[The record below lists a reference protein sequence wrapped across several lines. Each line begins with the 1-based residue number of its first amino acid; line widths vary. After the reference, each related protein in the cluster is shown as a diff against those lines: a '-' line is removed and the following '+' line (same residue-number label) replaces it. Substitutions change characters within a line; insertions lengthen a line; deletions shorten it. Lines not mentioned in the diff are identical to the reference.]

1 MTDAIRSGFRTQAA
15 GCRALTSP
23 FTATILETLADT
35 LDHSTRTG
43 ARILDW
49 SGDPLADALT
59 LRIAGG
65 LHALARSG
73 RDQGLSALYA
83 AGDGDFE
90 AILPRVLRD
99 HDEWLFG
106 WLDSPPQ
113 TNEVARSGPLMAGLM
128 AAAARLDMPFDL
140 IELGASGGLNLNLDR
155 FRFHLGETVVGPDDA
170 RVVIRP
176 NWDGPSPLGP
186 MPVIASRRGV
196 DQNPLNVSDPAIA
209 EQLIAYCWADQHDR
223 LARLQAAI
231 ATATAH
237 PVPVEAGDAGA
248 WIAARLA
255 EPQPAGLAR
264 IVYHSVFWQYL
275 PVATQ
280 ATIMASLSAA
290 GTCATPDR
298 PLAWLRFE
306 PDPPAISPMQLRL
319 RLWPGDDDLH
329 LASCHPHG
337 ARVHWFGPIG

>member
-1 MTDAIRSGFRTQAA
+1 MTDAIRSAIRTQAA

-23 FTATILETLADT
+23 FTGTILATLADT
-35 LDHSTRTG
+35 LDHNTRTG

-49 SGDPLADALT
+49 PGDPMADALT

-73 RDQGLSALYA
+73 DDVELFLLYE
-83 AGDGDFE
+83 GEDGDFKG
-90 AILPRVLRD
+90 ILSRIL
-99 HDEWLFG
+99 HDYDDWLFP
-106 WLDSPPQ
+106 WLDLPPQ
-113 TNEVARSGPLMAGLM
+113 TNEVGRSGPLMAGLM
-128 AAAARLDMPFDL
+128 VAAARLDMPFDL

-237 PVPVEAGDAGA
+237 PVLVEAGDAGT
-248 WIAARLA
+248 WIADRLA
-255 EPQPAGLAR
+255 EPQPAGQAR

-275 PVATQ
+275 PNATQ
-280 ATIMASLSAA
+280 QAITATIEDA
-290 GTCATPDR
+290 GNHATPDR